1 MRHTFTI
8 FKKELKEILR
18 DRRTLT
24 VMLVIPLL
32 LYPILF
38 AGISSFVQD
47 QEKKADEEG
56 LRIGLAD
63 TGEQEGFAVF
73 IESAPGIQQQ
83 LVSTDTA
90 AIRSLIESDSLD
102 VVFYFPE
109 GYSSALDSLQAASY
123 RYYFTSTNNEFKT
136 NQINILSSTYQE
148 HLISLKLSQLSV
160 SPRILEPAMAEPI
173 NLASEREQFGSI
185 IGGIIPYF
193 FIIFCLIGCMY
204 PAMDLAAGE
213 KERGTLETLLVA
225 PATRMDI
232 YLGKFLAVALSG
244 FISAMAAIIG
254 ILFSSRI
261 ISNGESDMSSMMEM
275 MNGILEPGSVLSL
288 LGILLPLNAFFAAI
302 TLMISIYARS
312 FKEAQSMITPLMIV
326 CIFPAI
332 FGMLPGVE
340 LNMTTALIPIL
351 NVSLGAK
358 EIIAGTIQPG
368 PLALTYISLIV
379 YAVIALMVSVRFF
392 NDEKNIMRG

>member
-1 MRHTFTI
+1 MRHTLTI
-8 FKKELKEILR
+8 FRKELKEILR

-32 LYPILF
+32 IYPVLF
-38 AGISSFVQD
+38 AGISSFVQG
-47 QEKKADEEG
+47 QEEKADKEG
-56 LRIGLAD
+56 LRVGLAD
-63 TGEQEGFAVF
+63 TGEQEGFSVF
-73 IESAPGIQQQ
+73 IDGIPGIQQT

-90 AIRSLIESDSLD
+90 AIRQLIQGDSLD

-109 GYSSALDSLQAASY
+109 GYTQALDSLQATGY

-136 NQINILSSTYQE
+136 NQINTLSSSYQE
-148 HLISLKLSQLSV
+148 HLTGLKLSELSV
-160 SPRILEPAMAEPI
+160 SPRILQPADAEAI
-173 NLASEREQFGSI
+173 NLASQREQFGSV

-225 PATRMDI
+225 HATRMDI

-254 ILFSSRI
+254 ILIASRI
-261 ISNGESDMSSMMEM
+261 ISNGEGDMSGMMEM
-275 MNGILEPGSVLSL
+275 LNGLLEPLSVFSL

-340 LNMTTALIPIL
+340 LNMTTALVPIL

-368 PLALTYISLIV
+368 PLALTYISLIA
-379 YAVIALMVSVRFF
+379 YAVVALMVSVRFF
-392 NDEKNIMRG
+392 NDEKNIMKG